1 VKAQLVKSGT
11 AHTKPGIIESA
22 RQLDDL
28 AVFVRVARHESFV
41 EASREAGIPRS
52 SVSRAVARLEDELG
66 VPLLRRTTRQVAV
79 TEDGRQLLLQASPHL
94 EGLHEALAS
103 TADRRA
109 EPSGL
114 VRVTAPTYT
123 GATRLATE
131 LASFAME
138 HPQIKI
144 EIDPTS
150 AVRDLIADGYDFA
163 VRVGPVTD
171 ADFVARRLWQAEAGL
186 FATPEFA
193 RSVLGRRAR
202 VTRAD
207 LERGPCVMTRATEHW
222 RFRDPRGRPVV
233 VKPNARFAVNDPRAT
248 VEVARQGLGF
258 VLAPVDA
265 VTQAPAGLVA
275 LKTDFGEP
283 QAHELYVVYPTRRLL
298 PTRVRLAIDWLLDP
312 RPTAGAHTLRK

>member
-1 VKAQLVKSGT
+1 MALLRAKLGT
-11 AHTKPGIIESA
+11 IGSA

-28 AVFVRVARHESFV
+28 AVFVRVARQESFV
-41 EASREAGIPRS
+41 GASREAGIARS
-52 SVSRAVARLEDELG
+52 SVSRAVGRLENELG

-123 GATRLATE
+123 GATPLATE

-171 ADFVARRLWQAEAGL
+171 ADFVARRLWQAEAAL
-186 FATPEFA
+186 ATPEFA
-193 RSVLGRRAR
+193 RSVLDRRAR
-202 VTRAD
+202 VTLGLIWSAVRA
-207 LERGPCVMTRATEHW
+207 
-222 RFRDPRGRPVV
+222 
-233 VKPNARFAVNDPRAT
+233 
-248 VEVARQGLGF
+248 
-258 VLAPVDA
+258 
-265 VTQAPAGLVA
+265 
-275 LKTDFGEP
+275 
-283 QAHELYVVYPTRRLL
+283 
-298 PTRVRLAIDWLLDP
+298 
-312 RPTAGAHTLRK
+312 